1 MRLCQRGVLQF
12 VIVKPIVSTMDAI
25 MLAAGLYF
33 NPIYQYFEAII
44 YNIRFYCFKHVILL
58 LTIGFMNFSYG
69 YALYCLFIFYTATK
83 QLIENFRPI
92 LKFASVKG

>member
-12 VIVKPIVSTMDAI
+12 VIVKPIVATMDAI

-44 YNIRFYCFKHVILL
+44 YNIRLVANFLYICLEFDLPVCTFQLRLCALL
-58 LTIGFMNFSYG
+58 FVHFLHGDEAINRKFPTNFEV
-69 YALYCLFIFYTATK
+69 CLC
-83 QLIENFRPI
+83 
-92 LKFASVKG
+92 